1 MNSYNIVNLYKK
13 RSEKFTERTVS
24 MLECKN
30 FAEDYNKEIDGF
42 HLNLLEIG
50 CEECSAAEETLDFS
64 ASLADEYMLLS
75 DGIYSAVL
83 TSFYHLW
90 ERDIKDL
97 CKRLLQYHPVE
108 EDSKRVTEKMLQNYK
123 YHKVKEL
130 IIFWGAEESFFD
142 GVNLLRLIVNTIK
155 HSSGSSAAELLK
167 NNSRY
172 YYKLAMLC
180 NLEIGD
186 FQKDDE
192 ALMLSIDDLK
202 YWGMVLSTFW
212 EDLGRKIFI

>member
-13 RSEKFTERTVS
+13 RSEKFTEKIVS
-24 MLECKN
+24 VLVCNN
-30 FAEDYNKEIDGF
+30 FTEDYNKEIDDF
-42 HLNLLEIG
+42 HLNLLVIG
-50 CEECSAAEETLDFS
+50 CEECNAAEETLDFS
-64 ASLADEYMLLS
+64 SSLADEYMLLS
-75 DGIYSAVL
+75 DGIYSAIL

-97 CKRLLQYHPVE
+97 CKRLLKYRPVK
-108 EDSKRVTEKMLQNYK
+108 EDNKQVTEKILQNYK

-130 IIFWGAEESFFD
+130 MIFWGAEESFFD
-142 GVNLLRLIVNTIK
+142 GVNSLRLIVNTIK
-155 HSSGSSAAELLK
+155 HSSGSSATELLK
-167 NNSRY
+167 NNKRY

-180 NLEIGD
+180 DLEIND
-186 FQKDDE
+186 VQKDDE

-202 YWGMVLSTFW
+202 YWGRVLSIFW